1 MLYHASVEL
10 RYPKGPFALSLVGL
24 LSGASILASIV
35 FSLLLFLSIDDNP
48 MMQWL
53 FGSLAV
59 IFELGKFYA
68 WYEFGERRAHHNYA
82 GALVSLLFYG
92 VLALISIGGSI
103 GGINA
108 ATNQAAAHV
117 HQASSKI
124 DSFNAQIAAIDAQI
138 ALNNEAAQKY
148 IEMERIATGVRQ
160 IQKQNSDLR
169 KQQQALALERDS
181 LPVASQG
188 SIIGLI
194 ESLAAALGISSGNAQ
209 LGLVV
214 FLSVLLDLFAA
225 FFVSVIGEELRFRH
239 YYHNYRPMLSPSSN
253 NIDVD
258 LPLRLHLDE
267 HVVDDVEPLSLF
279 DEVCLML
286 AQGDISCSKK
296 AIAKRFNLTVDAV
309 DGLFKDMLGRGL
321 IHQKPNHH
329 YQWLGT
335 RADS

>member
-10 RYPKGPFALSLVGL
+10 RYPKGPFALTLVGL
-24 LSGASILASIV
+24 LSGASIFASII

-68 WYEFGERRAHHNYA
+68 WYEFGERRAHRNYP
-82 GALVSLLFYG
+82 GALISLVFYG

-124 DSFNAQIAAIDAQI
+124 DSYNAQIAAIDAQI

-160 IQKQNSDLR
+160 IQKQNSELR
-169 KQQQALALERDS
+169 RQQQALALERDS

-239 YYHNYRPMLSPSSN
+239 YYQHYRPMISPSSN
-253 NIDVD
+253 RDIE
-258 LPLRLHLDE
+258 LPLRLNLE
-267 HVVDDVEPLSLF
+267 ETVLEEAEPLSVF
-279 DEVCLML
+279 EQVCQLL
-286 AQGDISCSKK
+286 DQGELNCSKK
-296 AIAKRFNLTVDAV
+296 AVAKRFNLKVEAV
-309 DGLFKDMLGRGL
+309 DELFKEMLAQGV

-329 YQWLGT
+329 YQWLGV
-335 RADS
+335 AAV